1 MTIIKT
7 PMRCA
12 VLAALLA
19 ASATPVV
26 AGVNYTF
33 LPLQGLEAGS
43 TDNWPIAIS
52 STGAIAGMSWTLDS
66 YKAAYWNNTGAA
78 FEIYPG
84 SQSESS
90 AADINA
96 NEQVLVAGPH
106 IWQNGV
112 LTPVAVD
119 IGLYNLG
126 SRSINDA
133 QQIAGDKYVAGP
145 SGGTVSHA
153 ALLTNGITTDLG
165 VLPGMAQSAANGIN
179 NLGDVVGISYNSATQ
194 PRAVLWTAGSMIDLG
209 VLPGAT
215 TSTAYAINNQ
225 RQIVGRSDGRM
236 FTWENGVMTD
246 RGTIDPNTTMYPYAI
261 NNNGE
266 IVGIYTVTGRN
277 DSRAFRWKN
286 GVYTDLSAVTGGPCT
301 KPDIN
306 DAGQVAISCGSVGW
320 RLDPAA
326 PATDLGVA
334 MSTSSANATVGVPYT
349 YTIDV
354 KSVGALGASNVRL
367 TDVIPSSSTF
377 VSVTT
382 SQGSCSGVTTV
393 TCNLGN
399 IAADAKATV
408 QLTVTPNV
416 AGGLT
421 NSASVVANETE
432 PNTRNNSGGV
442 WSYVAGSSA
451 DVSLTLGASAS
462 TVKRLSNLTY
472 TATVKNNGPSTATAV
487 TVTDTLPTSMK
498 FVSASSTQGSCS
510 GTGYITCSLGSMVNG
525 ATATVKIVVQPQSTG
540 KYTNTVY
547 VNSANTDSNNLNN
560 LSSVTTTVK

>member
-1 MTIIKT
+1 MNITRS
-7 PMRCA
+7 PMRHA
-12 VLAALLA
+12 FLAALLA

-52 STGAIAGMSWTLDS
+52 STGAITGTSWVTDS
-66 YKAAYWNNTGAA
+66 YKAAYWNTTGAA

-90 AADINA
+90 TADINA
-96 NEQVLVAGPH
+96 NEQVLLAGPYL
-106 IWQNGV
+106 WKNGIIA
-112 LTPVAVD
+112 PVAVD
-119 IGLYNLG
+119 IGLYQFNGGLL
-126 SRSINDA
+126 NDTA
-133 QQIAGDKYVAGP
+133 QIAGTIYVN
-145 SGGTVSHA
+145 SGGQLVPHT
-153 ALLTNGITTDLG
+153 ALLTNGVTTDLG
-165 VLPGMAQSAANGIN
+165 VLPGMTSSIANGLN
-179 NLGDVVGISYNSATQ
+179 NLGDVAGSSYVNYQQS
-194 PRAVLWTAGSMIDLG
+194 RAVLWTAGSTIDIG

-215 TSTAYAINNQ
+215 TSIAYAINDQ
-225 RQIVGRSDGRM
+225 RQIVGTSDGRM

-246 RGTIDPNTTMYPYAI
+246 RGTIEPNTTMYPYAI
-261 NNNGE
+261 NNNSE

-277 DSRAFRWKN
+277 DSRAFRWKT
-286 GVYTDLSAVTGGPCT
+286 GVYTDLSAITGAPCT

-326 PATDLGVA
+326 AAVDLGVA

-367 TDVIPSSSTF
+367 TDVIPSSATF

-408 QLTVTPNV
+408 LLTVTPNV

-442 WSYVAGSSA
+442 WSYVAGASA
-451 DVSLTLGASAS
+451 DVSLSLGASAS

-472 TATVKNNGPSTATAV
+472 TATIKNNGPSTATAV
-487 TVTDTLPTSMK
+487 SVTDTLPTSMK

-547 VNSANTDSNNLNN
+547 VNSANTDNNNLNN